1 MNKLYQ
7 KLLTVLILFL
17 TTTELLAQ
25 GIRGKITDASNGSTL
40 PGVSILVPGS
50 STGTASGVNG
60 EYFLKLGKGT
70 YQVKVSF
77 IGYETINTTVTIGAT
92 TVTKDFSLKVS
103 GSALN
108 EVVVTGSRS
117 AIPRTNIETPVPVD
131 VISAREMRSFAQTDV
146 TQILNYVAPSFSS
159 NRQTV
164 TDGTDHID
172 PASLRGL
179 GPDQVLVL
187 INGKRQHSSAL
198 VNINGSVGR
207 GSVGT
212 DLNAIP
218 VAAIDHIEVLRDGA
232 SAQYGSDAIAGVIN
246 IVLKKNTPLNI
257 STLYGQSNSHTLG
270 RTFNDG
276 KTFEVDASKGFDLNG
291 KGFVS
296 LAGEYQDRGATNR
309 TGSDTR
315 PLLYNGNSGG
325 VISRTTGETDAAFAA
340 RYATVKA
347 NDDAKAA
354 AAGFDRND
362 MVVGNSAMK
371 NYGFFGNAQYAISNK
386 ADVYLTTG
394 FNYKNGLSSGNY
406 RIPGAAT
413 QIDLGYYP
421 NGFLPHI
428 TTNIYDISIS
438 GGIKG
443 KLGEWNY
450 DLSNTF
456 GRNALQFGVTNSLN
470 ASLPLGTS
478 PRSFNAGTQAFNQNT
493 SNLDVSRK
501 YKFDGILTSL
511 NTAYGAEL
519 RIEGFQ
525 IKAGDELSYSFGQP
539 SANIPGRYLN
549 PTTATSAG
557 AQVFPGF
564 QPSNAT
570 NATRNSAA
578 AYADFEAE
586 FGPRLL
592 LEAAGRYE
600 HFSDFGS
607 NFSYKF
613 TGRLKVVD
621 DISIRGAVATGFRA
635 PSLAQYYFNNV
646 STQFTN
652 GVPLQ
657 VLTVNNQS
665 NVVRQFGVGGLKPE
679 TSTSYSLGLAG
690 KALKTFTFTVDAY
703 QIDIKDRIVL
713 SSQFSRSNAAVAAIL
728 DPVDPLKQIGA
739 VQFFTNAIG
748 TRTRGLDIVL
758 SDRIA
763 LGGTNSLTLAAAAN
777 FNKTQV
783 TSVQT
788 SNVIGSSAALTT
800 ILFNRQERARFE
812 GGIPKSKINLSA
824 TYNNKKFNASLRTVR
839 FGETF
844 ADYTTPDPIRDQVFS
859 AKWVT
864 DATIG
869 YKLIKQLDLAVGVN
883 NLFDVYPDKLN
894 IDPNNSATN
903 TTTFSGN
910 DNTNFGRFRYPTT
923 SQQFGFNGRFLFAK
937 LTYTL

>member
-1 MNKLYQ
+1 MNIFYK
-7 KLLTVLILFL
+7 KLLPALIFCL
-17 TTTELLAQ
+17 TTSALLAQ
-25 GIRGKITDASNGSTL
+25 GIRGKVTDASNGSTL
-40 PGVSILVPGS
+40 PGVSILVSGT
-50 STGTASGVNG
+50 STGTATGPNG
-60 EYFLKLGKGT
+60 EYFLKLAKGT
-70 YQVKVSF
+70 YQIKVSF
-77 IGYETINTTVTIGAT
+77 IGYETINSTVTVNAA
-92 TVTKDFSLKVS
+92 TVTQNFSLKTS

-187 INGKRQHSSAL
+187 VNGKRRHTSAL

-218 VAAIDHIEVLRDGA
+218 VSAIDHIEVLRDGA
-232 SAQYGSDAIAGVIN
+232 SAQYGSDAIGGVIN

-257 STLYGQSNSHTLG
+257 STLYGQSISHTLD
-270 RTFNDG
+270 RNFYDG
-276 KTFEVDASKGFDLNG
+276 KTFELDASKGWNLNG
-291 KGFVS
+291 KGFVNV
-296 LAGEYQDRGATNR
+296 AAQYQNRGATNR
-309 TGSDTR
+309 TGTDTR

-354 AAGFDRND
+354 ATGFNRND
-362 MVVGNSAMK
+362 MIVGNSAMK
-371 NYGFFGNAQYAISNK
+371 NYGFFGNGQYAIANH
-386 ADVYLTTG
+386 ADIYLATG

-413 QIDLGYYP
+413 QIDLSYYP

-428 TTNIYDISIS
+428 TTDIYDISIS

-443 KLGEWNY
+443 KLGQWNY

-456 GRNALQFGVTNSLN
+456 GRNSLRFGVTNSLN

-478 PRSFNAGTQAFNQNT
+478 PRSFDAGTQAFNQNT
-493 SNLDVSRK
+493 TNLDVSRK
-501 YKFDGILTSL
+501 YKFNGILTSL

-519 RIEGFQ
+519 RIENFQ

-539 SANIPGRYLN
+539 SANIPGRYLTA
-549 PTTATSAG
+549 TTAAAAG

-578 AYADFEAE
+578 AYADLEAE
-586 FGPRLL
+586 FGPRIL

-607 NFSYKF
+607 NFSYKL
-613 TGRLKVVD
+613 TSRVKLVD
-621 DISIRGAVATGFRA
+621 DISIRGAIATGFRA

-679 TSTSYSLGLAG
+679 TSMSYSLGLAG

-713 SSQFSRSNAAVAAIL
+713 SSQFSRNNAAVAAIL
-728 DPVDPLKQIGA
+728 NPVDPLKQIGA

-748 TRTRGLDIVL
+748 TTTRGLDVVL

-763 LGGTNSLTLAAAAN
+763 LSGNSNLTLAAAAN
-777 FNKTQV
+777 FNKTTV

-788 SNVIGSSAALTT
+788 SNVIGSDAALTT

-812 GGIPKSKINLSA
+812 GAIPKSKINLSA
-824 TYNNKKFNASLRTVR
+824 TYNVNRFNASLRTVR

-844 ADYTTPDPIRDQVFS
+844 AYYTVVDAIRDQTFS

-864 DATIG
+864 DATVG
-869 YKLIKQLDLAVGVN
+869 YKLLKPLDLSVGVS
-883 NLFDVYPDKLN
+883 NLFDIYPDKLN
-894 IDPNNSATN
+894 IDPNNSSTN
-903 TTTFSGN
+903 TTTFSAN
-910 DNTNFGRFRYPTT
+910 DNTNFGRFRYPT
-923 SQQFGFNGRFLFAK
+923 SAQQFGFNGRFVFAK

>member
-1 MNKLYQ
+1 MNIFYK
-7 KLLTVLILFL
+7 KLLPVLIFFF
-17 TTTELLAQ
+17 TTSALLAQ
-25 GIRGKITDASNGSTL
+25 GIRGKVTDAANGSTL
-40 PGVSILVPGS
+40 PGVSIMVPGTS
-50 STGTASGVNG
+50 IGTATGPNG
-60 EYFLKLGKGT
+60 EYFLKLAKGT
-70 YQVKVSF
+70 HQVKVSF
-77 IGYETINTTVTIGAT
+77 IGYETINSTVTVNSA
-92 TVTKDFSLKVS
+92 TVTQNFSLKIS

-131 VISAREMRSFAQTDV
+131 VISAREMRSFAQTDI

-187 INGKRQHSSAL
+187 INGKRQHTSAL

-218 VAAIDHIEVLRDGA
+218 VSAIDHIEVLRDGA

-257 STLYGQSNSHTLG
+257 STLYGQSASHTLG
-270 RTFNDG
+270 RNFYDG
-276 KTFEVDASKGFDLNG
+276 KTFEVDASKGWDLNG
-291 KGFVS
+291 KGFVN
-296 LAGEYQDRGATNR
+296 LAGQYQDRGATNR
-309 TGSDTR
+309 TGTDTR
-315 PLLYNGNSGG
+315 PLIYNGNSGG
-325 VISRTTGETDAAFAA
+325 VISQASGETAAAFAA

-371 NYGFFGNAQYAISNK
+371 NYGFFGNAQYAIGNH
-386 ADVYLTTG
+386 ADIYLATG

-428 TTNIYDISIS
+428 TTDIYDISIS
-438 GGIKG
+438 GGVKG
-443 KLGEWNY
+443 KFGQWNY

-456 GRNALQFGVTNSLN
+456 GRNSLNFGVTNSLN

-478 PRSFNAGTQAFNQNT
+478 PKSFNAGTQAFNQNT
-493 SNLDVSRK
+493 TNLDVSRK
-501 YKFDGILTSL
+501 YNFDGILSSL

-519 RIEGFQ
+519 RIENFQ

-539 SANIPGRYLN
+539 SANIPGRYLT
-549 PTTATSAG
+549 PTTAAAAG

-570 NATRNSAA
+570 DATRNSAA
-578 AYADFEAE
+578 AYADLEAE
-586 FGPRLL
+586 FGPRILV
-592 LEAAGRYE
+592 EAAGRYE

-613 TGRLKVVD
+613 TGRVKVVN
-621 DISIRGAVATGFRA
+621 DISIRGSIETGFRA
-635 PSLAQYYFNNV
+635 PSLAQFYFNNV

-665 NVVRQFGVGGLKPE
+665 DVVRQFGVGRLKPE
-679 TSTSYSLGLAG
+679 TSMSYSLGLAG

-728 DPVDPLKQIGA
+728 NPVDPLQQIGA

-748 TRTRGLDIVL
+748 TTTRGLDVVL

-763 LGGTNSLTLAAAAN
+763 LGGNSNLTLAAAAN
-777 FNKTQV
+777 FNKTTV

-812 GGIPKSKINLSA
+812 GAIPKSKINLSA
-824 TYNNKKFNASLRTVR
+824 TYNVNRFNASLRTVR

-844 ADYTTPDPIRDQVFS
+844 AYYTTPDAIRDQTFS

-864 DATIG
+864 DATVG
-869 YKLIKQLDLAVGVN
+869 YKLIKQLDLSVGVN
-883 NLFDVYPDKLN
+883 NLFDIYPDKLN
-894 IDPNNSATN
+894 IDPNNVSTN
-903 TTTFSGN
+903 TTTFSAN
-910 DNTNFGRFRYPTT
+910 DNTNFGRFRYPITA
-923 SQQFGFNGRFLFAK
+923 QQFGFNGRFVFAK

>member
-1 MNKLYQ
+1 MNKIY
-7 KLLTVLILFL
+7 KNLLPILILWL
-17 TTTELLAQ
+17 TSSALLAQ
-25 GIRGKITDASNGSTL
+25 GIRGKITDAANGTTL
-40 PGVSILVPGS
+40 PGVSILVPGT
-50 STGTASGVNG
+50 STGTASGANG
-60 EYFLKLGKGT
+60 EYFLKLSKGT

-77 IGYETINTTVTIGAT
+77 IGYETITTTVVVGAA

-131 VISAREMRSFAQTDV
+131 VISAKEMRSFAQTDV

-187 INGKRQHSSAL
+187 VNGKRRHSSAL

-232 SAQYGSDAIAGVIN
+232 SAQYGSDAIGGVIN

-257 STLYGQSNSHTLG
+257 STLYGQSNSHALG

-276 KTFEVDASKGFDLNG
+276 KTFELDASKGFDLNG
-291 KGFVS
+291 KGFVN
-296 LAGEYQDRGATNR
+296 LAGQYQDRGATNR
-309 TGSDTR
+309 TGTDTR

-325 VISRTTGETDAAFAA
+325 VISRMTGETDAAFAT

-371 NYGFFGNAQYAISNK
+371 NYGFFGNGQYAISNH
-386 ADVYLTTG
+386 ADIYLATG
-394 FNYKNGLSSGNY
+394 FNYKTGLSSGNY

-428 TTNIYDISIS
+428 TTDIYDISIS
-438 GGIKG
+438 GGVKG
-443 KLGEWNY
+443 KFGEWNY

-456 GRNALQFGVTNSLN
+456 GRNSLRFGVTNSLN

-478 PRSFNAGTQAFNQNT
+478 PRSFYAGTQAFNQNT

-519 RIEGFQ
+519 RIEDFQ

-539 SANIPGRYLN
+539 SAGIAGRYIT
-549 PTTATSAG
+549 PTTAASAG

-564 QPSNAT
+564 QPSNVT
-570 NATRNSAA
+570 NSTRNSAA
-578 AYADFEAE
+578 VYADLEAE
-586 FGPRLL
+586 FGPRVLV
-592 LEAAGRYE
+592 EAAGRYE

-607 NFSYKF
+607 NFSYKL
-613 TGRLKVVD
+613 TSRVKLVD
-621 DISIRGAVATGFRA
+621 DISIRGALATGFRA
-635 PSLAQYYFNNV
+635 PSLAQFYFNNV

-665 NVVRQFGVGGLKPE
+665 DVVRQFGVGGLKPE
-679 TSTSYSLGLAG
+679 TSMSYSLGLAG
-690 KALKTFTFTVDAY
+690 KVLKTFTFTIDAY

-748 TRTRGLDIVL
+748 TTTRGLDVVL
-758 SDRIA
+758 SDRIG
-763 LGGTNSLTLAAAAN
+763 LGATSSVTLAAAAN

-788 SNVIGSSAALTT
+788 SDVIGSSAALTT

-812 GGIPKSKINLSA
+812 GAIPKSKINLSA
-824 TYNNKKFNASLRTVR
+824 TFNVNRFNASLRTVR

-844 ADYTTPDPIRDQVFS
+844 AYYTTVDAIRDQVFT

-864 DATIG
+864 DATVG
-869 YKLIKQLDLAVGVN
+869 YKLIKQLDLSVGVN
-883 NLFDVYPDKLN
+883 NLFDIYPDKLN
-894 IDPNNSATN
+894 IDPNNSSTN
-903 TTTFSGN
+903 TTTFSAN

>member
-1 MNKLYQ
+1 MNIFYK
-7 KLLTVLILFL
+7 KLLPALIFCL
-17 TTTELLAQ
+17 TTSALLAQ
-25 GIRGKITDASNGSTL
+25 GIRGKVTDASNGSTL
-40 PGVSILVPGS
+40 PGVSILVAGT
-50 STGTASGVNG
+50 STGTATGPNG
-60 EYFLKLGKGT
+60 EYFLKLAKGT

-77 IGYETINTTVTIGAT
+77 IGYETINATVTVNAA
-92 TVTKDFSLKVS
+92 TVTQNFSLKTS

-187 INGKRQHSSAL
+187 VNGKRRHTSAL

-218 VAAIDHIEVLRDGA
+218 VSAIDHIEVLRDGA
-232 SAQYGSDAIAGVIN
+232 SAQYGSDAIGGVIN

-257 STLYGQSNSHTLG
+257 STLYGQSASHTLD
-270 RTFNDG
+270 RNFYDG
-276 KTFEVDASKGFDLNG
+276 KTFELDASKGWDLNG
-291 KGFVS
+291 KGFVN
-296 LAGEYQDRGATNR
+296 LAAQYQDRGATNR
-309 TGSDTR
+309 TGTDTR

-347 NDDAKAA
+347 NDDDKAA
-354 AAGFDRND
+354 AAGFNRND
-362 MVVGNSAMK
+362 MIVGNSAMK
-371 NYGFFGNAQYAISNK
+371 NYGFFGNGQYAIANH
-386 ADVYLTTG
+386 ADIYLATG

-413 QIDLGYYP
+413 QIDLSYYP

-428 TTNIYDISIS
+428 TTDIYDISIS

-443 KLGEWNY
+443 KFGQWNY

-456 GRNALQFGVTNSLN
+456 GRNSLRFGVTNSLN

-478 PRSFNAGTQAFNQNT
+478 PKSFNAGTQAFNQNT
-493 SNLDVSRK
+493 TNLDVSRK

-519 RIEGFQ
+519 RIENFQ

-539 SANIPGRYLN
+539 SANIPGRYLTA
-549 PTTATSAG
+549 TTAAAAG

-564 QPSNAT
+564 QPSNTT
-570 NATRNSAA
+570 NATRNSTA
-578 AYADFEAE
+578 AYADLEAE
-586 FGPRLL
+586 FGPRIL

-600 HFSDFGS
+600 HFNDFGS
-607 NFSYKF
+607 NFSYKL
-613 TGRLKVVD
+613 TGRVKLVD
-621 DISIRGAVATGFRA
+621 DISIRGAIETGFRA

-679 TSTSYSLGLAG
+679 TSMSYSLGLAG

-713 SSQFSRSNAAVAAIL
+713 SSQFSRNNAAVAAIL
-728 DPVDPLKQIGA
+728 NPVDPLKQIGA

-748 TRTRGLDIVL
+748 TTTRGLDVVL

-763 LGGTNSLTLAAAAN
+763 LSGNSNLTLAAAAN
-777 FNKTQV
+777 FNKTTV

-788 SNVIGSSAALTT
+788 SNVIGSDAALTT

-812 GGIPKSKINLSA
+812 GAIPKSKINLSA
-824 TYNNKKFNASLRTVR
+824 TYNVNRFNVSLRTVR

-844 ADYTTPDPIRDQVFS
+844 AYYTAVDAIRDQTFS

-869 YKLIKQLDLAVGVN
+869 YKLLKPLDLSVGVS
-883 NLFDVYPDKLN
+883 NLFDIYPDKLN
-894 IDPNNSATN
+894 IDPNNSSTN
-903 TTTFSGN
+903 TTTFSAN
-910 DNTNFGRFRYPTT
+910 DNTNFGRFRYPT
-923 SQQFGFNGRFLFAK
+923 SAQQFGFNGRFVFAK